1 MANDVCF
8 DNGSI
13 LEIGLG
19 VCHQDVFLHVPD
31 YQNSEVSFAYGRE
44 VDYEI
49 EFYQMVT
56 I

>member
-1 MANDVCF
+1 MMSFSMFPTTRIQKFSF
-8 DNGSI
+8 D
-13 LEIGLG
+13 
-19 VCHQDVFLHVPD
+19 
-31 YQNSEVSFAYGRE
+31 YGRE